1 MDNKLQTKKN
11 KRQVP
16 MYQLFNQAI
25 ELLENSLN
33 IIFNDRKTI
42 CLKKPPPP
50 PKKQWWLYYVLH
62 TTMNYYYY
70 INTTEYD

>member
-1 MDNKLQTKKN
+1 
-11 KRQVP
+11 

-50 PKKQWWLYYVLH
+50 PKKQ
-62 TTMNYYYY
+62 
-70 INTTEYD
+70 

>member
-1 MDNKLQTKKN
+1 MDNKLQTKKE
-11 KRQVP
+11 QVTS

-42 CLKKPPPP
+42 CLKKPTPSPL
-50 PKKQWWLYYVLH
+50 KNNDDC
-62 TTMNYYYY
+62 TMYS
-70 INTTEYD
+70 ILL

>member
-42 CLKKPPPP
+42 CLKKPPPSP
-50 PKKQWWLYYVLH
+50 LKNNDDC
-62 TTMNYYYY
+62 TMYY
-70 INTTEYD
+70 ILL